1 MKTEKRSATVC
12 FGVAIHQIL
21 VGSFQANK
29 LEMSLVADAIR
40 RSTSKLSDDSSL
52 GEIREYLAGYSGKSL
67 DGLLANIKGIYHEL
81 IFVNAENYDDDSLS
95 ARIFGE
101 TNHPGADVE
110 FLIDGEVIEQV
121 QLKAVMDKNI
131 ILEHFETYPDIS
143 VYATSE
149 VAENFESVA
158 DSGFS
163 NEQLEKNVKD
173 FADQFGFSDLL
184 GKTVAGFSLG
194 AIGSL
199 ALAVAFAIKGRRLTK
214 EDLRQAVKDGYIS
227 AAFAAL
233 VDFLLNDDRWP
244 F

>member
-1 MKTEKRSATVC
+1 MC

-21 VGSFQANK
+21 AGSFQANT
-29 LEMSLVADAIR
+29 LEMSLVADAVR
-40 RSTSKLSDDSSL
+40 RSTSKLSDDSSI

-121 QLKAVMDKNI
+121 QLKAVMDKNL
-131 ILEHFETYPDIS
+131 ILEHFERYPDIS

-149 VAENFESVA
+149 VAENFETVK
-158 DSGFS
+158 DSGIT
-163 NEQLEKNVKD
+163 NDQLEENVRK
-173 FADQFGFSDLL
+173 FADQFGFADLL
-184 GKTVAGFSLG
+184 DKTIGGFALG
-194 AIGSL
+194 VIGSL
-199 ALAVAFAIKGRRLTK
+199 ALAVALAIKEKRLTK
-214 EDLRQAVKDGYIS
+214 EDLKQAVKDGYVS
-227 AAFAAL
+227 SAFAAL